1 MSSWGLLR
9 SCAARRSEPA
19 PLLLR
24 KALVWPLSR
33 AGQASM
39 LLWVSVLVLAPVSAQ
54 SEAAS
59 KPVISLHPPWT
70 VVFIG
75 ETVTLTCNVS
85 HFLAPEKRR
94 HFLWYRQDVKLDET
108 LGNTLQAHAS
118 GQYRCQTQDS
128 LLSDYVSLTFSSA
141 NLILQGPPSVF
152 EGDSVVLRC
161 RANTELALKTI
172 TFYRRGEVL
181 TTSDDSSDFHI
192 KQAGLKHNG
201 DYHCSGVKNDSSYTS
216 NSVHI
221 QVQELFPR
229 PRLTDSSSWTVS
241 GKSVALTCET
251 QLPPQ
256 RSHVKLWFHFFRDN
270 HMLHWGLENFLKIS
284 TITTRGRDAS
294 NYWCKACKWSSDVC
308 KQSPKFQL
316 PVLIPVS
323 RPVLTL
329 SPRGHRVLEGHTVT
343 LSCKVERGSFP
354 IWYQF
359 LREEVV
365 IHKME
370 ATQATK
376 PLMSLKAEHS
386 GNYYCTA
393 DNGLGAQR
401 SIPVYLTVTVPVS
414 RPVLT
419 LSPREA
425 SVPEGHTVTLSC
437 KAERASPP
445 IMYKFYHED
454 VSLGERSARS
464 TGVSLRVTVTA
475 KESGNYFCTADNG
488 FGPQRSETKS
498 LSVKEQVALTRT
510 DYEPEAT
517 LLADHQL
524 FSCFPA
530 VAAAASEALP
540 SLCLMTSATPEGRS
554 DSGCDSL
561 VCLSLCP
568 SAKPDGS
575 RQTAALTAS
584 RPVLTIRKPRAQAV
598 EGDVVELHCKAPR
611 GSPPILYRFYHKDN
625 AVGSSWV
632 YDGGGAFFN
641 LPLTAEHSGE
651 YACEA
656 DNGLGTRRSETVSL
670 SVKGQF
676 QGSSLLPDSGPLH
689 MLPVCLAE
697 SSCPASLVDFRC
709 LVRRRSLT
717 SSASSGPWD
726 DTLHRTLVSICVRHP
741 RAHPARAVH
750 VFAAHPAPRVAALA
764 ERGRV
769 FLTLE
774 SPAHSAPPGT
784 YLESQPAMGK
794 PGCRGPALASTSVCT
809 GAFLHPSWPC
819 LNTTFPASCP
829 ALTLRVPGAQ
839 AQVGDVVELR
849 CEAQRGSPP
858 LLYRF
863 YREDIPLG
871 NSSAP
876 AGGGASFNL
885 SLTAEHSG
893 NYSCEADN
901 GLGAQRSEAVS
912 LSISGLAG
920 SISGPIAT
928 GITGGLFSA
937 LVFGVVALL
946 LYCRRPR
953 KAGGRPTSEPSRSP
967 ADSDARE
974 PTYHNVPTWLELQPV
989 YSNVNP
995 KGGEVVYTEV
1005 RRGHQGDRPAANSD
1019 SALLFWTHL
1028 PSRSQ
1033 AASHRPA
1040 DPQGSSVIYSQ
1051 VKAARPPAST
1061 ALRS

>member
-1 MSSWGLLR
+1 MAQGSLRQESEKGARELRAEGCWGRKMASTSAYFSLP
-9 SCAARRSEPA
+9 AAAAAADGGFSVEWPQA
-19 PLLLR
+19 SLLLGNCCD
-24 KALVWPLSR
+24 P
-33 AGQASM
+33 
-39 LLWVSVLVLAPVSAQ
+39 
-54 SEAAS
+54 
-59 KPVISLHPPWT
+59 SL
-70 VVFIG
+70 
-75 ETVTLTCNVS
+75 
-85 HFLAPEKRR
+85 
-94 HFLWYRQDVKLDET
+94 
-108 LGNTLQAHAS
+108 
-118 GQYRCQTQDS
+118 
-128 LLSDYVSLTFSSA
+128 
-141 NLILQGPPSVF
+141 
-152 EGDSVVLRC
+152 
-161 RANTELALKTI
+161 
-172 TFYRRGEVL
+172 
-181 TTSDDSSDFHI
+181 
-192 KQAGLKHNG
+192 
-201 DYHCSGVKNDSSYTS
+201 
-216 NSVHI
+216 
-221 QVQELFPR
+221 ELFPR

-498 LSVKEQVALTRT
+498 LSVK
-510 DYEPEAT
+510 
-517 LLADHQL
+517 
-524 FSCFPA
+524 
-530 VAAAASEALP
+530 
-540 SLCLMTSATPEGRS
+540 
-554 DSGCDSL
+554 
-561 VCLSLCP
+561 
-568 SAKPDGS
+568 
-575 RQTAALTAS
+575 AS

-670 SVKGQF
+670 SVKGE
-676 QGSSLLPDSGPLH
+676 LNLPTT
-689 MLPVCLAE
+689 AQ
-697 SSCPASLVDFRC
+697 
-709 LVRRRSLT
+709 
-717 SSASSGPWD
+717 
-726 DTLHRTLVSICVRHP
+726 
-741 RAHPARAVH
+741 
-750 VFAAHPAPRVAALA
+750 
-764 ERGRV
+764 
-769 FLTLE
+769 
-774 SPAHSAPPGT
+774 PG
-784 YLESQPAMGK
+784 
-794 PGCRGPALASTSVCT
+794 
-809 GAFLHPSWPC
+809 
-819 LNTTFPASCP
+819 
-829 ALTLRVPGAQ
+829 
-839 AQVGDVVELR
+839 
-849 CEAQRGSPP
+849 
-858 LLYRF
+858 
-863 YREDIPLG
+863 
-871 NSSAP
+871 
-876 AGGGASFNL
+876 
-885 SLTAEHSG
+885 
-893 NYSCEADN
+893 
-901 GLGAQRSEAVS
+901 
-912 LSISGLAG
+912 
-920 SISGPIAT
+920 
-928 GITGGLFSA
+928 
-937 LVFGVVALL
+937 
-946 LYCRRPR
+946 
-953 KAGGRPTSEPSRSP
+953 
-967 ADSDARE
+967 
-974 PTYHNVPTWLELQPV
+974 
-989 YSNVNP
+989 
-995 KGGEVVYTEV
+995 
-1005 RRGHQGDRPAANSD
+1005 
-1019 SALLFWTHL
+1019 
-1028 PSRSQ
+1028 
-1033 AASHRPA
+1033 
-1040 DPQGSSVIYSQ
+1040 
-1051 VKAARPPAST
+1051 
-1061 ALRS
+1061 